1 MVVRTVCSC
10 ALASALLFPATSS
23 WAQES
28 DPPRPIEEATR
39 VSIAQ
44 LAMNLPPV
52 VQLPPSSA
60 RVHVQASRPRLL
72 VPLYT
77 SHIALQALDVYTT
90 TRGLRGGAVEANP
103 VMKDIA
109 RRPAAL
115 VAMKAATSAAVVLG
129 TEKLWK
135 KNRAAAVLVMI
146 GVNAGMAYV
155 VSNNYRVMRSGPGR

>member
-1 MVVRTVCSC
+1 MFVRNVCSC
-10 ALASALLFPATSS
+10 AIASALVLPVSSS
-23 WAQES
+23 WAQEP
-28 DPPRPIEEATR
+28 DTPRAIDETMR

-52 VQLPPSSA
+52 TALPAPAA
-60 RVHVQASRPRLL
+60 RVQQPSRPRVLL
-72 VPLYT
+72 PLYT

-90 TRGLRGGAVEANP
+90 TRGLRGGATEANP

-109 RRPAAL
+109 RQPAAL

-146 GVNAGMAYV
+146 GVNAGMAVV
-155 VSNNYRVMRSGPGR
+155 VSNNYRVMRSRPSTR

>member
-1 MVVRTVCSC
+1 MLVRVVCSC
-10 ALASALLFPATSS
+10 ALASALVLSVSPS
-23 WAQES
+23 WAQEP
-28 DPPRPIEEATR
+28 DTPRPIEETMR
-39 VSIAQ
+39 VSLAQ

-52 VQLPPSSA
+52 APLPTTPA
-60 RVHVQASRPRLL
+60 RVHQPSRPRLL

-90 TRGLRGGAVEANP
+90 TRGLRGGATEANP

-109 RRPAAL
+109 RQPAAL
-115 VAMKAATSAAVVLG
+115 VAMKAATSAAVVFG

-146 GVNAGMAYV
+146 GVNVGMAVV
-155 VSNNYRVMRSGPGR
+155 VSNNYRVMRSRSAER